1 LLCTRAASTTFVTA
15 RSGATICLEESM
27 SMIDT
32 QQSVLA
38 KLDKIDARYSEIE
51 TQISDPVIAQDPTR
65 LIALS
70 KEQGKIRSM
79 VTKYRAYKKATAGI
93 EEARQL
99 MADAAVD
106 ADFKALAEEEIEAL
120 TSKQNQLYEEMQN
133 TLVMADEMHIDSIIV
148 EIRAGTGG
156 EEAALFARDL
166 YDMYT
171 RYADARR
178 WKVEQLDFSPSDMGG
193 FREVIFGVKGE
204 GVWAELGYEGGGH
217 RVQRVPETESQGR
230 IHTSAA
236 TVAVLPEP
244 EEVDIQIDPDDV
256 IEHVCRSSGPGGQ
269 NVNKVS
275 SAIKLEHIPT
285 GITVSMQ
292 DEKSQHKN
300 RAKAW
305 RVLRSRLYERYESER
320 RAERDSQRKSMI
332 GSGDR
337 SQKIRTYNFPQ
348 NRVTDHRINLSL
360 YSLERILGGDMG
372 ELIAALQEHERQQR
386 LLNL

>member
-1 LLCTRAASTTFVTA
+1 MTEQKDSL
-15 RSGATICLEESM
+15 
-27 SMIDT
+27 
-32 QQSVLA
+32 LA
-38 KLDKIDARYSEIE
+38 KLDQLEARYGEIE
-51 TQISDPVIAQDPTR
+51 KQISEPEVASNPAR
-65 LIALS
+65 FIALS
-70 KEQGKIRSM
+70 KEQSKLKTI
-79 VTKYRAYKKATAGI
+79 VTKYRRYKIAEAGI
-93 EEARQL
+93 EEAQQILSDSSADEDFKTLAKEEIPQL
-99 MADAAVD
+99 EGQKNSLLEEITNSMIMADD
-106 ADFKALAEEEIEAL
+106 MD
-120 TSKQNQLYEEMQN
+120 
-133 TLVMADEMHIDSIIV
+133 IDSVIM

-166 YDMYT
+166 YGMYT
-171 RYADARR
+171 RYAETRR
-178 WKVEQLDFSPSDMGG
+178 WKIEQLDFSVTEKGG
-193 FREVIFGVKGE
+193 FREAIFGVKGP
-204 GVWAELGYEGGGH
+204 GVWSELGYEGGGH

-244 EEVDIQIDPDDV
+244 EEIEIEIAPDDV
-256 IEHVCRSSGPGGQ
+256 IEHVSRSSGPGGQ

-275 SAIKLEHIPT
+275 SAIRLEHIPT
-285 GITVSMQ
+285 GITVNMQ

-305 RVLRSRLYERYESER
+305 RVLRSRIYEHHMSKI

-360 YSLERILGGDMG
+360 YNLEKVLAGDMS
-372 ELIAALQEHERQQR
+372 EIIAGLKDYDRQQR
-386 LLNL
+386 LKNL

>member
-1 LLCTRAASTTFVTA
+1 
-15 RSGATICLEESM
+15 M
-27 SMIDT
+27 SEIQNT
-32 QQSVLA
+32 VVA
-38 KLDKIDARYSEIE
+38 KLEQIE
-51 TQISDPVIAQDPTR
+51 TRYRQIEEQISDPAVVKDPTR
-65 LIALS
+65 LVALS
-70 KEQGKIRSM
+70 KEQGKLRSM
-79 VTKYRAYKKATAGI
+79 VTKYREYRKAATGV
-93 EEARQL
+93 EEASQML
-99 MADAAVD
+99 QDPTADPDLKEMAR
-106 ADFKALAEEEIEAL
+106 EEIEQL
-120 TSKQNQLYEEMQN
+120 TARKEQLLEEMQN
-133 TLVMADEMHIDSIIV
+133 TLVMADDLHIDAVIM

-166 YDMYT
+166 YGMYT
-171 RYADARR
+171 RYAESRR
-178 WKVEQLDFSPSDMGG
+178 WKVEQLDFSPSEMGG

-236 TVAVLPEP
+236 TVAVLAEP
-244 EEVDIQIDPDDV
+244 EEVDVQIDPDDV

-269 NVNKVS
+269 NVNKGS

-292 DEKSQHKN
+292 EEKSQHKN

-305 RVLRSRLYERYESER
+305 RLLRSRLYDLYESQR
-320 RAERDSQRKSMI
+320 RAERDSQRKTMI

-337 SQKIRTYNFPQ
+337 SSKIRTYNFPQ

-360 YSLERILGGDMG
+360 YSLDRILAGDMG
-372 ELIAALQEHERQQR
+372 ELIAAIRDYDLQQR
-386 LLNL
+386 LKNL

>member
-1 LLCTRAASTTFVTA
+1 MTEQKDSLLV
-15 RSGATICLEESM
+15 
-27 SMIDT
+27 
-32 QQSVLA
+32 
-38 KLDKIDARYSEIE
+38 KLDQIETRFNEIE
-51 TQISDPVIAQDPTR
+51 SQISEPEVASNPAR
-65 LIALS
+65 LISLS
-70 KEQGKIRSM
+70 KEQGKLKTI
-79 VTKYRAYKKATAGI
+79 VTKYREYKKAGADL
-93 EEARQL
+93 EEAEQIL
-99 MADAAVD
+99 ADD
-106 ADFKALAEEEIEAL
+106 SADEEFRTLAKEEI
-120 TSKQNQLYEEMQN
+120 QQLQEQKDTLLEEITN
-133 TLVMADEMHIDSIIV
+133 SIVMADDMDIDSIII

-166 YDMYT
+166 YGMYIK
-171 RYADARR
+171 YAEAQK
-178 WKVEQLDFSPSDMGG
+178 WKIEQLNFSATEMNG
-193 FREVIFGVKGE
+193 FREVIFGIKGP
-204 GVWAELGYEGGGH
+204 GVWSDLGYEGGGH

-244 EEVDIQIDPDDV
+244 EELDIEIAPDDV
-256 IEHVCRSSGPGGQ
+256 IEHVSRSSGPGGQ

-285 GITVSMQ
+285 GITVHMQ

-305 RVLRSRLYERYESER
+305 RVLRSRIYEHFQSQK

-360 YSLERILGGDMG
+360 YSLDKVLAGDLS
-372 ELIAALQEHERQQR
+372 ELIAALKDYDRQQR
-386 LLNL
+386 LKNL

>member
-1 LLCTRAASTTFVTA
+1 MA
-15 RSGATICLEESM
+15 EEHV
-27 SMIDT
+27 ILT
-32 QQSVLA
+32 
-38 KLDKIDARYSEIE
+38 KLDELEARFCEIE
-51 TQISDPVIAQDPTR
+51 RQISEAAVASDSTR

-70 KEQGKIRSM
+70 KEQGKLKTI
-79 VTKYRAYKKATAGI
+79 VAKYREYKRTMANI
-93 EEARQL
+93 E
-99 MADAAVD
+99 DAEQILKDDTVD
-106 ADFKALAEEEIEAL
+106 EEFRALAEEEVKQLESKKEAL
-120 TSKQNQLYEEMQN
+120 LEDIQNSLI
-133 TLVMADEMHIDSIIV
+133 MADEMRVDSVII

-166 YDMYT
+166 YNMYV
-171 RYADARR
+171 RYAEGRK
-178 WKVEQLDFSPSDMGG
+178 WKVEQLDFSPTEMGG
-193 FREVIFGVKGE
+193 FREIIFSVRGE
-204 GVWAELGYEGGGH
+204 GVWSELGYEAGGH

-244 EEVDIQIDPDDV
+244 EEVEVQINSNDV
-256 IEHVCRSSGPGGQ
+256 VEHVSRSSGPGGQ
-269 NVNKVS
+269 SVNKLS
-275 SAIKLEHIPT
+275 SAVKLEHIPT

-305 RVLRSRLYERYESER
+305 RILRSRLYEHYQSQK
-320 RAERDSQRKSMI
+320 RAERDWRRKTMI

-360 YSLERILGGDMG
+360 YSLDRMMGGDMG
-372 ELIAALQEHERQQR
+372 ELVAALQHYDRQQR
-386 LLNL
+386 LKNL

>member
-1 LLCTRAASTTFVTA
+1 MAEQKDSLLV
-15 RSGATICLEESM
+15 
-27 SMIDT
+27 
-32 QQSVLA
+32 
-38 KLDKIDARYSEIE
+38 KLDQIDERYGEIE
-51 TQISDPVIAQDPTR
+51 KQIAEPEINRDSAR

-70 KEQGKIRSM
+70 KEQSKLKAI
-79 VTKYRAYKKATAGI
+79 VTKYRQYKKAAAGI
-93 EEARQL
+93 EEAEQIL
-99 MADAAVD
+99 SDD
-106 ADFKALAEEEIEAL
+106 TTDEDFRSLAKEEI
-120 TSKQNQLYEEMQN
+120 QQLEGKKTGLLDEITNSM
-133 TLVMADEMHIDSIIV
+133 VMADDMDIDSVIV

-166 YDMYT
+166 YGMYIK
-171 RYADARR
+171 YAESRR
-178 WKVEQLDFSPSDMGG
+178 WKVEQLDFSVSEKSG
-193 FREVIFGVKGE
+193 FREVIFSVKGS
-204 GVWAELGYEGGGH
+204 GVWSELGYEGGGH

-244 EEVDIQIDPDDV
+244 EELEIEIAPDDV
-256 IEHVCRSSGPGGQ
+256 VEHVSRSSGPGGQ

-285 GITVSMQ
+285 GITVHMQ

-305 RVLRSRLYERYESER
+305 RLLRSRIYEHFQSQK
-320 RAERDSQRKSMI
+320 RAERDSKRKIMI

-360 YSLERILGGDMG
+360 YSLDRILAGDLA
-372 ELIAALQEHERQQR
+372 ELIAALKDYDRQQR
-386 LLNL
+386 LKNL